1 MNEIKRNAIKYV
13 IRTWLEQNPRIVVN
27 EREDDKFYFSYWVW
41 PSNRK
46 GKDRITPILIGHQKQ
61 LQQEHEW
68 MFLGWAWK
76 VDFKHHYVKKVMNDT
91 KLRGGLVSKL
101 KQIINH
107 QFRIQFLPNDDN
119 FTVIKVRVQFLVE
132 SISREL
138 LSDTI
143 KTLWL
148 KYATVFLQ
156 FEKQCRWPGG

>member
-1 MNEIKRNAIKYV
+1 
-13 IRTWLEQNPRIVVN
+13 
-27 EREDDKFYFSYWVW
+27 
-41 PSNRK
+41 
-46 GKDRITPILIGHQKQ
+46 
-61 LQQEHEW
+61 